1 MMLPARRLLA
11 PRPPRSEYPFWLVT
25 FLSGAIAAVTLLALL
40 GLYALTRAWQY
51 LPLAGLVALILAA
64 HIAAWWLARF
74 ARARRYD
81 LGIWLI
87 AVSQILSAALA
98 PLFMTE
104 YWIIG
109 LFLLVLV
116 PIEVGVAH
124 RRSVQRVPLVAVLSL
139 IGAAG
144 MIVVDLIGP
153 PERLT
158 ILVDPSTP
166 LRAGPSIGSGQVLPS
181 APFLVVAFLALH
193 LVGLAV
199 LLWRLRLRPQSPY
212 YTRLDLA
219 TQHTFVF
226 FGIAAVSIVL
236 VTGALAFQ
244 IRSSQIAQVGQR
256 FTTLAETNAE
266 RVGNSLARRIDA
278 LAAFGRQN
286 SVLLEGL
293 AEAGAS
299 YPQSEAE
306 VQALLKERERLWQ
319 TSPDESDFV
328 RGIRRNPQAIELL
341 RFQRDDLA
349 HRDVF
354 LTDRHGALVAAQG
367 ARPAQFYF
375 GEEAWWHAAWNDGW
389 GGTYVGDLQIDPCAS
404 RLQTTTCGAASLFV
418 ATGVLNPRTNRMEGV
433 LASTLQLRSIQ
444 RDIETADANSGAEV
458 RLIAPDGRAIASPDA
473 QEIGQIL
480 KLQTPNLK
488 IQRRGWLM
496 GTDSRDNPAVLGYAP
511 INTQRLSASAIGWK
525 VVVSDTQAHALSEVT
540 RSAKVAA
547 LAALLALALA
557 VLAAIASARV
567 LTRPIEALT
576 KTASAIQAGKLD
588 QRVEPVGP
596 VEMILLAD
604 TFNELTTRQRELIS
618 SLQDQVTQHT
628 AQLQKRIEELAALN
642 RITQSVAGVHDL
654 NTALEIVAQELV
666 HLFKVRNSGIA
677 LLNPARTALT
687 IVAEYSERAEHRGT
701 IGIVIPVIDNP
712 SSARVIETGRPV
724 VVAEAQTNPLT
735 EPIHDLMQ
743 RRGTQ
748 ALMIVPLLAR
758 GEVIGTIGMATD
770 QTGREF
776 TSAEVSLAETIAG
789 QIAGAIDNARL
800 FETERTAREQAETLR
815 AATQAL
821 STTLD
826 LQQVFDVLLT
836 ELQKVV
842 PYDSSSVLQVKGDR
856 LVIIGGRG
864 FPNPDEILGLSFG
877 LTDESSPST
886 EVARRRA
893 PYILEDAPNLYR
905 GFRAEPHA
913 EAGIRSWMG
922 VPLLFG
928 DRLIGMFTLDKRQPG
943 FYTEAHARLALAFAA
958 QAAVAIENARL
969 FEETQQGIAELAIIN
984 SIGQALASQLELNA
998 LIELVG
1004 EKLRL
1009 IFDVQYV
1016 FIALLDRQTPADSA
1030 RGQAGIISFPYY
1042 WDLDHREAS
1051 EETFRLGE
1059 GLTSRIIES
1068 RQPQLINFDWER
1080 RAIELGA
1087 IFTGEPVKCSLGVPI
1102 LVGDEAIG
1110 AIMLQSTQR
1119 EGVFTDSDVRLLTTI
1134 AANVGVAIQNARL
1147 FQETTRLLE
1156 QSQQRAAELAVINS
1170 VQQALASQL
1179 DFQAAIEM
1187 EGDKIREVFK
1197 AQGLYIALVDQASG
1211 TIHFPY
1217 WLEQGQRFQVP
1228 ARPLGAGFTSHVIR
1242 TRRPFVINRD
1252 IEKRRAELG
1261 ASSSQSGPPI
1271 KAYAGVP
1278 LLAGEDVIGV
1288 IALGNW
1294 DHEDAFSDSD
1304 VRLLTTLASSMSVAL
1319 QNARLF
1325 GETKRLLE
1333 QSRQRAAELATINSI
1348 VQALASQPELHAL
1361 IDLVG
1366 EQMRQIFDAQIV
1378 YIALLDR
1385 RTDLI
1390 HFPYYHE
1397 IDRRIAA
1404 RPLRLGEGWASKI
1417 IQSRQPMLIN
1427 RDLAQRRAALGIEII
1442 GSPSKTYLGVPI
1454 TVGDESIGVISV
1466 QNTEREEV
1474 FSEADVRLL
1483 TTIAANVGAAI
1494 ERARLYASAQEQK
1507 QYFESIVLYN
1517 PVAIVT
1523 MDPNATVL
1531 SWNPAAER
1539 LFGYTASEAIG
1550 CNIDDLIATSQAIH
1564 AEAIA
1569 YSRQAMSGERL
1580 HVITRR
1586 NRKDGTLVDVEVLA
1600 VPVEVGGQPQ
1610 AYVAIYHDITDLQRA
1625 RREAET
1631 ANQAKSAFLANVSHE
1646 LRTPL
1651 TSVLGF
1657 AKIIK
1662 KRLDEVIFPKVRD
1675 DDSRTRRAV
1684 AQVRDNID
1692 IIVSE
1697 GERLTALIN
1706 DVLDLAKIEAGRVEW
1721 QAQPVRIADVI
1732 ERAATATAS
1741 LFAAKRL
1748 AQITDIDPDLPEIV
1762 GDHDRLV
1769 QVMINLISNAV
1780 KFTERGSV
1788 TCRARLSPAL
1798 APSARESQRSGGGRS
1813 PTTPLGGAQA
1823 AAGGPG
1829 GQDIVVSVI
1838 DTGVGI
1844 ARDDLSKVF
1853 EQFVQVGDTLTDK
1866 PQGTGLGL
1874 AISKQIVEHHGGRIW
1889 VESVV
1894 GAGSTFSFTLPVDG
1908 AASGDSQSSVISNRY
1923 SERLA
1928 ETVPSDRTVRSNE

>member
-11 PRPPRSEYPFWLVT
+11 PRPAGSEYPFWLVT
-25 FLSGAIAAVTLLALL
+25 CLSGAIAAVTLLALL

-109 LFLLVLV
+109 LFLLAAV
-116 PIEVGVAH
+116 PIEVGVAD

-144 MIVVDLIGP
+144 MIVVDLLAP
-153 PERLT
+153 PEPVLSEVEGRLT
-158 ILVDPSTP
+158 ILADSPGT
-166 LRAGPSIGSGQVLPS
+166 Q
-181 APFLVVAFLALH
+181 FLAVALLALH
-193 LVGLAV
+193 LVGLGV
-199 LLWRLRLRPQSPY
+199 LLWRLRLRPESPY
-212 YTRLDLA
+212 YARLDLA
-219 TQHTFVF
+219 TQQTFVF
-226 FGIAAVSIVL
+226 FGIAAVSIIL

-244 IRSSQIAQVGQR
+244 IRSSQIAQVGQS
-256 FTTLAETNAE
+256 FQTLAETNAE
-266 RVGNSLARRIDA
+266 RVGNSLERRIDA

-286 SVLLEGL
+286 PVLLEGL

-306 VQALLKERERLWQ
+306 VQALLKKRERLWQ

-328 RGIRRNPQAIELL
+328 RRLRRSPQAIELS

-349 HRDVF
+349 HHDVF

-367 ARPAQFYF
+367 ARPARFYF
-375 GEEAWWHAAWNDGW
+375 GDEAWWHVAWNDGR
-389 GGTYVGDLQIDPCAS
+389 GGTYAGELRIDPEA
-404 RLQTTTCGAASLFV
+404 GAASLLV

-433 LASTLQLRSIQ
+433 LASTLQLRFIQ
-444 RDIETADANSGAEV
+444 RDIVAAGADADAEV
-458 RLIAPDGRAIASPDA
+458 RLIAPDGRVIASPDA
-473 QEIGQIL
+473 QEIGQPAWPSL
-480 KLQTPNLK
+480 LASSVMSAGG
-488 IQRRGWLM
+488 GWLM
-496 GTDSRDNPAVLGYAP
+496 RTDSRDIPAVLGYAP
-511 INTQRLSASAIGWK
+511 INPQRLSASAIGWI
-525 VVVSDTQAHALSEVT
+525 VVVSDTQANALSEVT
-540 RSAKVAA
+540 RSAKVAV
-547 LAALLALALA
+547 LAALLALVLA

-576 KTASAIQAGKLD
+576 KTASAIYAGNLD

-596 VEMILLAD
+596 VEMVLLAD
-604 TFNELTTRQRELIS
+604 TFNDLTARQRELIS
-618 SLQDQVTQHT
+618 GLQDQVTQHT
-628 AQLQKRIEELAALN
+628 AQLQKRIEELAVLN

-687 IVAEYSERAEHRGT
+687 IVAEYSERPEHRGT

-735 EPIHDLMQ
+735 APIHDLMQ

-776 TSAEVSLAETIAG
+776 TPAEVSLAETIAG

-856 LVIIGGRG
+856 LLIIGGRG

-886 EVARRRA
+886 EVARKRA
-893 PYILEDAPNLYR
+893 PVILEDAPKHYS

-958 QAAVAIENARL
+958 QAAIAIENARL
-969 FEETQQGIAELAIIN
+969 FEETQQHLGELAIIN
-984 SIGQALASQLELNA
+984 SIGQALASQLELDA
-998 LIELVG
+998 LIDLVG
-1004 EKLRL
+1004 EKMRI

-1016 FIALLDRQTPADSA
+1016 FIALLDRLTPADSA

-1042 WDLDHREAS
+1042 WDLDHREHS
-1051 EETFRLGE
+1051 KETIRLGK

-1102 LVGDEAIG
+1102 LVGDDAIG

-1119 EGVFTDSDVRLLTTI
+1119 EGVFTDADVRLLATI

-1147 FQETTRLLE
+1147 FQETARLLE

-1187 EGDKIREVFK
+1187 EGNKIREVFK

-1211 TIHFPY
+1211 TLHFPY

-1242 TRRPFVINRD
+1242 TRQPFVVNRD

-1261 ASSSQSGPPI
+1261 ASSSQSGHPI

-1294 DHEDAFSDSD
+1294 DHEDAFSDSEM
-1304 VRLLTTLASSMSVAL
+1304 RLLATLASSMSVAL

-1325 GETKRLLE
+1325 DETKRLLE

-1348 VQALASQPELHAL
+1348 VQALASQLELHAL

-1366 EQMRQIFDAQIV
+1366 EQVRQIFDVQIV

-1390 HFPYYHE
+1390 HFPYNYE

-1417 IQSRQPMLIN
+1417 IQSRQPILIN
-1427 RDLAQRRAALGIEII
+1427 EDLAQRRAALDIEII

-1454 TVGDESIGVISV
+1454 TVGDESIGAISV

-1483 TTIAANVGAAI
+1483 TTIAANVGVAI

-1523 MDPNATVL
+1523 VDPNATVL

-1539 LFGYTASEAIG
+1539 LFGYTAAEAIG
-1550 CNIDDLIATSQAIH
+1550 CNIDDLIATSQTVH
-1564 AEAIA
+1564 AEAVA
-1569 YSRQAMSGERL
+1569 YSRQAMAGERL

-1586 NRKDGTLVDVEVLA
+1586 NRKDGTLVDVRVLA

-1610 AYVAIYHDITDLQRA
+1610 AYIAIYHDITDLQRA

-1631 ANQAKSAFLANVSHE
+1631 ANEAKSAFLANVSHE

-1662 KRLDEVIFPKVRD
+1662 KRLDEVIFPRVQGD
-1675 DDSRTRRAV
+1675 DGRTRRAIG
-1684 AQVRDNID
+1684 QVRDNID

-1706 DVLDLAKIEAGRVEW
+1706 NVLDLAKIEAGRVEW
-1721 QAQPVRIADVI
+1721 QAQPVQIADVI

-1748 AQITDIDPDLPEIV
+1748 AQITDVDLDLPEII

-1769 QVMINLISNAV
+1769 QVMINLISNAM

-1788 TCRARLSPAL
+1788 TCRARLDSVISDQL
-1798 APSARESQRSGGGRS
+1798 SVISGSQRSGGGRN
-1813 PTTPLGGAQA
+1813 PTTAGGA
-1823 AAGGPG
+1823 AGSEARAERR
-1829 GQDIVVSVI
+1829 DIVVSVI

-1894 GAGSTFSFTLPVDG
+1894 GEGSTFSFTLPVGG
-1908 AASGDSQSSVISNRY
+1908 AASGDSQSSVISHQY
-1923 SERLA
+1923 SERPA
-1928 ETVPSDRTVRSNE
+1928 ETAPSDRTPALAQQARAVRSNE

>member
-1 MMLPARRLLA
+1 MMLPAR
-11 PRPPRSEYPFWLVT
+11 RSEYPFWLVT

-40 GLYALTRAWQY
+40 GLYALTGAWQY

-87 AVSQILSAALA
+87 AVSQILSAVLA

-109 LFLLVLV
+109 LFLLVVV
-116 PIEVGVAH
+116 PIEVGVAD

-144 MIVVDLIGP
+144 MIVVDLLAP
-153 PERLT
+153 PDRLT
-158 ILVDPSTP
+158 ILAD
-166 LRAGPSIGSGQVLPS
+166 LPGMR
-181 APFLVVAFLALH
+181 FLAVAFLALH

-199 LLWRLRLRPQSPY
+199 LLWRLRLRPESPY
-212 YTRLDLA
+212 YARLDLA
-219 TQHTFVF
+219 TQQTFVF
-226 FGIAAVSIVL
+226 FGIAAVSIIL

-244 IRSSQIAQVGQR
+244 IRSSQIAQVGQS
-256 FTTLAETNAE
+256 FQTLAETNAE
-266 RVGNSLARRIDA
+266 RVGNSLERRIDA
-278 LAAFGRQN
+278 LAALGRQN
-286 SVLLEGL
+286 PVLLEGL
-293 AEAGAS
+293 VAAGAS

-349 HRDVF
+349 HHDVF
-354 LTDRHGALVAAQG
+354 LTDRHGALVATQG
-367 ARPAQFYF
+367 TQPARFYF
-375 GEEAWWHAAWNDGW
+375 GDEAWWHVAWDDGR
-389 GGTYVGDLQIDPCAS
+389 GGTYAGDLQIDPCAS
-404 RLQTTTCGAASLFV
+404 RLQTTTCGAALLFV

-444 RDIETADANSGAEV
+444 RDIATANDDAGAEV
-458 RLIAPDGRAIASPDA
+458 RLIAPDGRVIASPDVH
-473 QEIGQIL
+473 EIGQTAWPSL
-480 KLQTPNLK
+480 LASSVMSSAPQP
-488 IQRRGWLM
+488 RGRGWAAEGAWLM
-496 GTDSRDNPAVLGYAP
+496 GTDSRDIPAVLGYAR
-511 INTQRLSASAIGWK
+511 IDGGVRASQAPFGFAQDRPSGIVDALGWK
-525 VVVSDTQAHALSEVT
+525 VVVSDTQANALAEVT

-547 LAALLALALA
+547 LAALLALVLA

-576 KTASAIQAGKLD
+576 KTASAIQAGNLD

-596 VEMILLAD
+596 VEMVLLAD
-604 TFNELTTRQRELIS
+604 TFNDLTARQRELIS
-618 SLQDQVTQHT
+618 SLQDQVVQHT

-642 RITQSVAGVHDL
+642 RITQSVAGVRDL

-677 LLNPARTALT
+677 LLNPVRTALT

-724 VVAEAQTNPLT
+724 VVAEAQTSPLT
-735 EPIHDLMQ
+735 RPIHDLMQ

-776 TSAEVSLAETIAG
+776 TPAEVSLAETIAG

-877 LTDESSPST
+877 LTGASSPST

-893 PYILEDAPNLYR
+893 PVILEDAPKRYS
-905 GFRAEPHA
+905 GFRAEPHT

-928 DRLIGMFTLDKRQPG
+928 DRLIGIFTLDKRQPG

-958 QAAVAIENARL
+958 QAAIAIENARL
-969 FEETQQGIAELAIIN
+969 FEETQQHLGELAIIN
-984 SIGQALASQLELNA
+984 SIGQALASQLELDA

-1004 EKLRL
+1004 EKMRI

-1016 FIALLDRQTPADSA
+1016 FIALLDRQTS
-1030 RGQAGIISFPYY
+1030 IISFPYY
-1042 WDLDHREAS
+1042 WDVDHREHS
-1051 EETFRLGE
+1051 KETIRLGE

-1102 LVGDEAIG
+1102 LVGDDAIG

-1119 EGVFTDSDVRLLTTI
+1119 EGVFTDADVRLLTTI

-1170 VQQALASQL
+1170 VQQALASEL

-1187 EGDKIREVFK
+1187 EGNKIREVFK
-1197 AQGLYIALVDQASG
+1197 AQGLYIALVDQTNG

-1242 TRRPFVINRD
+1242 TRQTFVVNRD

-1261 ASSSQSGPPI
+1261 ASSSQSGHPI

-1278 LLAGEDVIGV
+1278 LLDGEDVIGV

-1304 VRLLTTLASSMSVAL
+1304 IRLLTTLASSMSVAL

-1361 IDLVG
+1361 IELVG
-1366 EQMRQIFDAQIV
+1366 EQMRQIFDVQIV

-1390 HFPYYHE
+1390 HFPYNYE

-1417 IQSRQPMLIN
+1417 IQSRQPILIN
-1427 RDLAQRRAALGIEII
+1427 KDLAQRRAALDIEII

-1454 TVGDESIGVISV
+1454 TVGDESIGAISV

-1483 TTIAANVGAAI
+1483 TTIAANVGVAI

-1523 MDPNATVL
+1523 VDPNATVL

-1539 LFGYTASEAIG
+1539 LFGYTAGEAIG

-1564 AEAIA
+1564 AEAVT
-1569 YSRQAMSGERL
+1569 YSRQTMAGERL

-1586 NRKDGTLVDVEVLA
+1586 NRKDGTLVDVRVLA

-1610 AYVAIYHDITDLQRA
+1610 AYIAIYHDITDLQRA

-1631 ANQAKSAFLANVSHE
+1631 ANEAKSAFLANVSHE

-1662 KRLDEVIFPKVRD
+1662 KRLDEVIFPKVQGD
-1675 DDSRTRRAV
+1675 DGRTRRAIG
-1684 AQVRDNID
+1684 QVRENID

-1706 DVLDLAKIEAGRVEW
+1706 NVLDLAKIEAGRVEW
-1721 QAQPVRIADVI
+1721 QAQPVQIADVV

-1748 AQITDIDPDLPEIV
+1748 AQITDVDPDLPEIM

-1788 TCRARLSPAL
+1788 TCRAR
-1798 APSARESQRSGGGRS
+1798 RN

-1823 AAGGPG
+1823 AAGGAG
-1829 GQDIVVSVI
+1829 GRDILVSVI

-1844 ARDDLSKVF
+1844 ARDDLPKVF

-1894 GAGSTFSFTLPVDG
+1894 GEGSTFSFTLPVGGAAIGDKGDEFQFSSTPALSHVLSPSPSLRVNSAEGAVEGGAPGADG
-1908 AASGDSQSSVISNRY
+1908 AIGSNGAI
-1923 SERLA
+1923 E
-1928 ETVPSDRTVRSNE
+1928 